1 MTSGNGINIL
11 AAVFTLSDDVS
22 TDLQPSSLKR
32 TRKVRILSYLEQ
44 RILRRI
50 VLLLFPSLRKHSPIT
65 AHSYYQS
72 MMAPREERFKLDSSS
87 NTEAD
92 MRSYSTNS
100 SETSH
105 SRMSSPAP
113 QSPNMTAL
121 MPASPLKPVQG
132 YAHAQSQYQIQH
144 QHRMTTMQVPDP
156 IGSSVSVGSGLNDYM
171 HNSSSPELGPSA
183 TPTPLVAKIASRGGI
198 RHCVQM
204 GADVPLAPAP
214 TPTSI
219 PLSTAS
225 PLEITSSTVGDLQ
238 VSHMSNA
245 DTRSFSFQLHEATNN
260 YQNYSL
266 SPEEDS
272 TSASNQGMGG
282 AQSSDGGGE
291 ATDRK
296 QKRLQR
302 NRESARLSRRRR
314 KQYLEVLES
323 RVNYLCEE
331 MDKGRREHVLRA
343 LTDLQ
348 ALRNNI
354 VRGLEQSTMVT
365 NGRIQN
371 LDDLSQKVG
380 SLGYGGSLSRA
391 SEELML
397 ATTFG
402 REYLK
407 SLVIDPA
414 KKYIMWLT
422 LQNDIFYRGGRAASE
437 RLSAARIGEKVCFL
451 LMLHHSLALPSH
463 S

>member
-1 MTSGNGINIL
+1 
-11 AAVFTLSDDVS
+11 
-22 TDLQPSSLKR
+22 
-32 TRKVRILSYLEQ
+32 
-44 RILRRI
+44 
-50 VLLLFPSLRKHSPIT
+50 
-65 AHSYYQS
+65 
-72 MMAPREERFKLDSSS
+72 
-87 NTEAD
+87 
-92 MRSYSTNS
+92 
-100 SETSH
+100 
-105 SRMSSPAP
+105 
-113 QSPNMTAL
+113 
-121 MPASPLKPVQG
+121 
-132 YAHAQSQYQIQH
+132 
-144 QHRMTTMQVPDP
+144 
-156 IGSSVSVGSGLNDYM
+156 
-171 HNSSSPELGPSA
+171 
-183 TPTPLVAKIASRGGI
+183 
-198 RHCVQM
+198 M